1 MGDEVNIYHKMWTKE
16 ISSHVGLVP
25 VDHLFFGMRVSL
37 ISGRKII
44 LVTNKVLIFQ
54 FRDLMNEDRMIFILA
69 CFSRI
74 IGIECEM
81 CIPHSINRYNL
92 H

>member
-44 LVTNKVLIFQ
+44 LVANKVLIFQ
-54 FRDLMNEDRMIFILA
+54 FRDLMSVDRM
-69 CFSRI
+69 
-74 IGIECEM
+74 E
-81 CIPHSINRYNL
+81 NL
-92 H
+92 YSCLFF

>member
-1 MGDEVNIYHKMWTKE
+1 MRSISKMWTKE

-25 VDHLFFGMRVSL
+25 VDHLFFGMRDSL

-54 FRDLMNEDRMIFILA
+54 FRDLMSVDRM
-69 CFSRI
+69 
-74 IGIECEM
+74 E
-81 CIPHSINRYNL
+81 NL
-92 H
+92 YSCLFF